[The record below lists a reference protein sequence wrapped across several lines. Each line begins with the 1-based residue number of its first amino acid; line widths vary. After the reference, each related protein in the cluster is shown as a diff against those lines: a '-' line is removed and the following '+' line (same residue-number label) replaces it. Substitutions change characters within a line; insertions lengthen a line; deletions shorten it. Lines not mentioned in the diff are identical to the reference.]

1 MPVSDDGPGIAAEH
15 LPHLFE
21 RFYRVNQA
29 RTGEANV
36 ERGGSGLG
44 LSIAHWIATAHGG
57 DIHIE
62 STPGRGTTVEVWLP
76 LVGGTVEEHPFT
88 AQSTPQSP

>member
-1 MPVSDDGPGIAAEH
+1 MAQGWVRVSDDGPGIAAEH

-29 RTGEANV
+29 RTDEANV
-36 ERGGSGLG
+36 ERGSSGLG

-57 DIHIE
+57 DIRIE
-62 STPGRGTTVEVWLP
+62 SVPGQGTSVEVWLP
-76 LVGGTVEEHPFT
+76 LSEQ
-88 AQSTPQSP
+88 AARTPLPSRA